1 VTFATP
7 VGARARAGDVHTL
20 RWFGAAALT
29 LLAHAATVWA
39 VVGWRPATVAPSRP
53 SARGRDRSFA
63 GRSELD
69 GAGAECGR
77 RSTNDGSN
85 ALTERSGGGENHAGG
100 GA

>member
-7 VGARARAGDVHTL
+7 VGARARAGDEHTL

-29 LLAHAATVWA
+29 LLAHAAAVWA
-39 VVGWRPATVAPSRP
+39 VVGWRSTTVVPSDPPPAVIIDLSPVDA
-53 SARGRDRSFA
+53 
-63 GRSELD
+63 
-69 GAGAECGR
+69 AGAECGR

-85 ALTERSGGGENHAGG
+85 ALPERSDGGENYAGG